1 MILIVLL
8 EQIHLLQHEKPS
20 LVKKP
25 FGKKNKMNKKGIS
38 GQLLIGL
45 VIAVMLIF
53 VLIKFIIIPSFGTSE
68 EEKQYYY
75 DIVNAQKV
83 PANRL
88 EKLNT
93 YDELIENAIDTNDA
107 DISVEFVKALI
118 LESNPNVD
126 EKLKNDLRAGLLP
139 LDAEIATKYGLMID
153 SENDERLIAEKNL
166 NAGVA
171 YLKYLHEKVH
181 DDKNEKDDM
190 PYIVLG
196 FYKGYDVVLSS
207 CPVGISGG
215 FENYDVNAL
224 VNVPVEKVIVYEKT
238 LTA

>member
-1 MILIVLL
+1 
-8 EQIHLLQHEKPS
+8 
-20 LVKKP
+20 
-25 FGKKNKMNKKGIS
+25 MNKKGIS

-215 FENYDVNAL
+215 FENCDVNAL